1 MLSNQLHL
9 MNFILQYL
17 KEQTEAISE
26 LLVVFLWEARRKGYV
41 LKTGKEQKP
50 HVASQNKK
58 KELEL

>member
-1 MLSNQLHL
+1 
-9 MNFILQYL
+9 MNFILQHL

-41 LKTGKEQKP
+41 LETGKEQIP

-58 KELEL
+58 ALEL

>member
-26 LLVVFLWEARRKGYV
+26 LLVVFLSEARRKGYV
-41 LKTGKEQKP
+41 LETGKEQIP

-58 KELEL
+58 ELEL